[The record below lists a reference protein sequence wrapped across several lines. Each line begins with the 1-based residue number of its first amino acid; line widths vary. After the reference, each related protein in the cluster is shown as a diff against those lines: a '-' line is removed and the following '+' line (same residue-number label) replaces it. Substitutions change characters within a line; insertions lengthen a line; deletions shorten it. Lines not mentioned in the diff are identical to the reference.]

1 MRESMAKKKRSFD
14 SHSMTGRL
22 YLLFGIVMILF
33 LALIARLGYMQVI
46 NQQFYTDKLAKASKT
61 KITTSSVRG
70 QIYDATGKPL
80 VENTT
85 KQVVTYTRD
94 NRLTAQEI
102 RETAQKLLQYVSVS
116 DTTTVT
122 ERQEVD
128 YYLADPKV
136 YQEVVDKLPRKE
148 KFDTDGNRLPESK
161 VYRAAADSID
171 PAQLGYTEEEKK
183 AIVLFSQMN
192 AISNFATGTI
202 QTDELSTEQVA
213 ILASSGKELP
223 GISVSTGW
231 DRKVLDTSLAS
242 IVGNISTEKTGLPAE
257 EVDDY
262 LKKGYSL
269 NDRVGTSYLEKQ
281 YESTLQGK
289 RAEKEIHL
297 DKNGN
302 MESVENISDGSK
314 GDNLKLTVD
323 LSFQQGVEDILKNAF
338 NAELASGN
346 AAYSEGV
353 YAVAMDPESGSVLA
367 MAGIKYDPE
376 SKQMTTDSLGTITN
390 VFVPGSVVKAATL
403 TAGWQTDAIAGN
415 QVLTDQPITFG
426 GGQGITSWFTQYGS
440 RPITA
445 QEALEYSSNTYMVQ
459 VALRMMGTPYA
470 ADMKLDLD
478 KVDPSMQQLRSTFA
492 QYGLGTS
499 TGIDLPNESTGFL
512 PKDFTFANYLTNA
525 FGQFDNYT
533 PMQLAQ
539 YAATVANNGKRVAP
553 HVVEGIYGNNDQGG
567 LGDLIQK
574 IEPQE
579 LDQVSISEEDMAI
592 IKQGFYQVVHG
603 SSGFTT
609 GRTISQGESV
619 PISAKTGTAETFVD
633 NGKKEAINTN
643 VVAYAPSDK
652 PQIAVAVVF
661 PHNTDLSSTVSH
673 SITRDIINLYN
684 QQHPMN

>member
-1 MRESMAKKKRSFD
+1 MARKKRKFD
-14 SHSMTGRL
+14 SHSITRRL
-22 YLLFGIVMILF
+22 YLLFGIVMFLF

-46 NQQFYTDKLAKASKT
+46 NQDFYTDKLAKASKT

-94 NRLTAQEI
+94 NRLTAGEI
-102 RETAQKLLQYVSVS
+102 RATAQKLLTYVNVS
-116 DTTTVT
+116 DTEVT

-128 YYLADPKV
+128 YYLADSAV
-136 YQEVVDKLPRKE
+136 YQEVVEKLPKDK

-161 VYRAAADSID
+161 IYKAAAESID
-171 PAQLGYTEEEKK
+171 PKQLGYTDEEKK

-202 QTDELSTEQVA
+202 QTDSLTTEQVA
-213 ILASSGKELP
+213 VLASSSKELP
-223 GISVSTGW
+223 GISISTGW

-281 YESTLQGK
+281 YESVLQGK

-346 AAYSEGV
+346 ATYSEGV
-353 YAVAMDPESGSVLA
+353 YAVAMDPNTGAVLA
-367 MAGIKYDPE
+367 MAGIRHDLETGE
-376 SKQMTTDSLGTITN
+376 SSVDALGTMTN

-403 TAGWQTDAIAGN
+403 TSGWENNAISGN
-415 QVLTDQPITFG
+415 QVLTDQPISFG
-426 GGQGITSWFTQYGS
+426 GTDSITSWFTQYGS
-440 RPITA
+440 RAITA

-459 VALRMMGTPYA
+459 VALKMMGTPYS
-470 ADMKLDLD
+470 ADMKLDFDEL
-478 KVDPSMQQLRSTFA
+478 DPSMKKLRSTFA
-492 QYGLGTS
+492 EYGLGAS
-499 TGIDLPNESTGFL
+499 TGIDLPNESTGYL
-512 PKDFTFANYLTNA
+512 PDKFTFANYLTNS

-533 PMQLAQ
+533 TLQLAQ
-539 YAATVANNGKRVAP
+539 YASTVANNGKRVAP
-553 HVVEGIYGNNDQGG
+553 HIVEGIYGNSDQGG
-567 LGDLIQK
+567 LGDLVQK
-574 IEPQE
+574 IDTKE
-579 LDQVSISEEDMAI
+579 LNQVNISDEDMSI

-633 NGKKEAINTN
+633 KGKKEAINTN
-643 VVAYAPSDK
+643 VVSYAPSEK

>member
-1 MRESMAKKKRSFD
+1 MARKKRKFD
-14 SHSMTGRL
+14 SHSITRRL
-22 YLLFGIVMILF
+22 YLLFGIVMLLF
-33 LALIARLGYMQVI
+33 LALIARLGYMQVV
-46 NQQFYTDKLAKASKT
+46 NQDFYTDKLAKASKT

-94 NRLTAQEI
+94 NRLTAGEI
-102 RETAQKLLQYVSVS
+102 RATAQKLLTYVSVS
-116 DTTTVT
+116 DTEVT
-122 ERQEVD
+122 DRQEVD
-128 YYLADPKV
+128 YYLADSAV
-136 YQEVVDKLPRKE
+136 YQEVVEKLPKDK

-161 VYRAAADSID
+161 IYKAAAESID
-171 PAQLGYTEEEKK
+171 PKQLGYTDEEKK

-202 QTDELSTEQVA
+202 QTDPLTTEQVA
-213 ILASSGKELP
+213 VLASSSKELP

-281 YESTLQGK
+281 YESVLQGK

-338 NAELASGN
+338 NTELASGN
-346 AAYSEGV
+346 ATYSEGV
-353 YAVAMDPESGSVLA
+353 YAVAMDPNTGAVLA
-367 MAGIKYDPE
+367 MAGIRHDLETGE
-376 SKQMTTDSLGTITN
+376 SSVDALGTMTN

-403 TAGWQTDAIAGN
+403 TSGWENNAISGN
-415 QVLTDQPITFG
+415 QVLTDQPISFG
-426 GGQGITSWFTQYGS
+426 GTDSITSWFTQYGS
-440 RPITA
+440 RAITA

-459 VALRMMGTPYA
+459 VALKMMGTPYS
-470 ADMKLDLD
+470 ADMKLDFDEL
-478 KVDPSMQQLRSTFA
+478 DPSMKKLRSTFA
-492 QYGLGTS
+492 EFGLGAS
-499 TGIDLPNESTGFL
+499 TGIDLPNESTGYL
-512 PKDFTFANYLTNA
+512 PDKFTFANYLTNS

-533 PMQLAQ
+533 TLQLAQ
-539 YAATVANNGKRVAP
+539 YASTVANNGKRVAP
-553 HVVEGIYGNNDQGG
+553 HIVEGIYGNSDQGG
-567 LGDLIQK
+567 LGDLVQK
-574 IEPQE
+574 IDTKE
-579 LDQVSISEEDMAI
+579 LNQVNISDEDMSI

-633 NGKKEAINTN
+633 KGKKEAINTN
-643 VVAYAPSDK
+643 VVSYAPSEK

>member
-1 MRESMAKKKRSFD
+1 MARKKRKFD
-14 SHSMTGRL
+14 SHSITRRL
-22 YLLFGIVMILF
+22 YLLFGIVMLLF
-33 LALIARLGYMQVI
+33 LALIARLGYMQVV
-46 NQQFYTDKLAKASKT
+46 NQDFYTDKLAKASKT

-94 NRLTAQEI
+94 NRLTAGEI
-102 RETAQKLLQYVSVS
+102 RATAQKLLTYVNVS
-116 DTTTVT
+116 DTEVT

-128 YYLADPKV
+128 YYLADSAV
-136 YQEVVDKLPRKE
+136 YQEVVEKLPKDK

-161 VYRAAADSID
+161 IYKAAAESID
-171 PAQLGYTEEEKK
+171 PKQLGYTDEEKK

-202 QTDELSTEQVA
+202 QTDPLTTEQVA
-213 ILASSGKELP
+213 VLASSSKELP
-223 GISVSTGW
+223 GISISTGW

-281 YESTLQGK
+281 YESVLQGK

-346 AAYSEGV
+346 ATYSEGV
-353 YAVAMDPESGSVLA
+353 YAVAMDPNTGAVLA
-367 MAGIKYDPE
+367 MAGIRHDLETGE
-376 SKQMTTDSLGTITN
+376 SSVDALGTMTN

-403 TAGWQTDAIAGN
+403 TSGWENNAISGN
-415 QVLTDQPITFG
+415 QVLTDQPISFG
-426 GGQGITSWFTQYGS
+426 GTDSITSWFTQYGS
-440 RPITA
+440 RAITA

-459 VALRMMGTPYA
+459 VALKMMGTPYS
-470 ADMKLDLD
+470 ADMKLDFDEL
-478 KVDPSMQQLRSTFA
+478 DPSMKKLRSTFA
-492 QYGLGTS
+492 EYGLGAS
-499 TGIDLPNESTGFL
+499 TGIDLPNESTGYL
-512 PKDFTFANYLTNA
+512 PDKFTFANYLTNS

-533 PMQLAQ
+533 TLQLAQ
-539 YAATVANNGKRVAP
+539 YASTVANNGKRVAP
-553 HVVEGIYGNNDQGG
+553 HIVEGIYGNSDQGG
-567 LGDLIQK
+567 LGDLVQK
-574 IEPQE
+574 IDTKE
-579 LDQVSISEEDMAI
+579 LNQVNISDEDMSI

-633 NGKKEAINTN
+633 KGKKEAINTN
-643 VVAYAPSDK
+643 VVSYAPSEK

>member
-1 MRESMAKKKRSFD
+1 MARKKRKFD
-14 SHSMTGRL
+14 SHSITRRL
-22 YLLFGIVMILF
+22 YLLFGIVMLLF
-33 LALIARLGYMQVI
+33 LALIARLGYMQVV
-46 NQQFYTDKLAKASKT
+46 NQDFYTDKLAKASKT

-94 NRLTAQEI
+94 NRLTAGEI
-102 RETAQKLLQYVSVS
+102 RATAQKLLTYVSVS
-116 DTTTVT
+116 DTEVT
-122 ERQEVD
+122 DRQEVD
-128 YYLADPKV
+128 YYLADSAV
-136 YQEVVDKLPRKE
+136 YQEVVEKLPKDK

-161 VYRAAADSID
+161 IYKAAAESID
-171 PAQLGYTEEEKK
+171 PKRLGYTDEEKK

-202 QTDELSTEQVA
+202 QTDALTTEQVA
-213 ILASSGKELP
+213 VLASSSKELP

-281 YESTLQGK
+281 YESVLQGK

-323 LSFQQGVEDILKNAF
+323 LNFQQGVEDILKNAF

-346 AAYSEGV
+346 ATYSEGV
-353 YAVAMDPESGSVLA
+353 YAVAMDPNTGAVLA
-367 MAGIKYDPE
+367 MAGIRHNLETGENSVDA
-376 SKQMTTDSLGTITN
+376 LGTMTN

-403 TAGWQTDAIAGN
+403 TSGWENNAISGN
-415 QVLTDQPITFG
+415 QVLTDQPISFG
-426 GGQGITSWFTQYGS
+426 GTDSITSWFTQYGS
-440 RPITA
+440 RAITA

-459 VALRMMGTPYA
+459 VALKMMGTPYS
-470 ADMKLDLD
+470 ADMKLDFDEL
-478 KVDPSMQQLRSTFA
+478 DPSMKKLRSTFA
-492 QYGLGTS
+492 EYGLGAS
-499 TGIDLPNESTGFL
+499 TGIDLPNESTGYL
-512 PKDFTFANYLTNA
+512 PDKFTFANYLTNS

-533 PMQLAQ
+533 TLQLAQ
-539 YAATVANNGKRVAP
+539 YASTVANNGKRVAP
-553 HVVEGIYGNNDQGG
+553 HIVEGIYGNSDQGG
-567 LGDLIQK
+567 LGDLVQK
-574 IEPQE
+574 IDTKE
-579 LDQVSISEEDMAI
+579 LNQVNISDEDMSI

-633 NGKKEAINTN
+633 KGKKEAINTN
-643 VVAYAPSDK
+643 VVSYAPSEK

-661 PHNTDLSSTVSH
+661 PHNTNLSSTVSH